1 MRLECVAM
9 TRVATRALLLS
20 IGIGVAL
27 SRPGA
32 ARQQPVTE
40 RSRPWTQA
48 RTAWGDPDLGG
59 VWTSDNN
66 FSVPLERPADV
77 AGKPMLDGADLENA
91 LRARARMIAAV
102 ADGGAVGA
110 GPSHWYE
117 NLTARSRRSSLI
129 IDPPDG
135 RLPALTAE
143 AQRRAAQ
150 AALAVGSRGQADSW
164 EDRSLWDRCI
174 TVGLPSVMFPTGYNN
189 NVQIL
194 QAPGYVTITHEM
206 MHDTRIIP
214 LDGRPHLSPAIRH
227 YLGDSRGRWDGN
239 TLVIDVTNFHRNTNY
254 RGSGETLHLVER
266 YTRTAKDALRYEVT
280 IDDPHTFERPWT
292 AVLDLAPQGRMYE
305 YACHE
310 GNRGLENVLSAAR
323 AEERQ
328 ADAGSRH

>member
-1 MRLECVAM
+1 VNRHRRIASH
-9 TRVATRALLLS
+9 ALLLTA
-20 IGIGVAL
+20 IAIAT
-27 SRPGA
+27 GA
-32 ARQQPVTE
+32 AGMAQQRAATE
-40 RSRPWTQA
+40 RQSRPWTQA
-48 RTAWGDPDLGG
+48 RTPWGDPDLGG

-66 FSVPLERPADV
+66 FSVPLERPAEF
-77 AGKPMLDGADLENA
+77 AGKALLDGADLENA
-91 LRARARMIAAV
+91 LLARGKMIAAV

-135 RLPALTAE
+135 RLPALTPE
-143 AQRRAAQ
+143 AVRRAVD
-150 AALAVGSRGQADSW
+150 AALSRRDRGPADSW

-194 QAPGYVTITHEM
+194 QAPGYVTVTHEM

-214 LDGRPHLSPAIRH
+214 LDGRPHLSPHIRQ
-227 YLGDSRGRWDGN
+227 YMGDSRGHWDGN
-239 TLVIDVTNFHRNTNY
+239 TLVIDVTNLHPNTNY
-254 RGSGETLHLVER
+254 RGSGATLHLIER
-266 YTRTAKDALRYEVT
+266 YTRTAQAALRYEVT

-292 AVLDLAPQGRMYE
+292 AVLDLEPQGRMYE

-323 AEERQ
+323 AEERE
-328 ADAGSRH
+328 AGAGSGAR